1 MIRRH
6 REILSAILN
15 TDGII
20 RGSELAKLCGVSVRT
35 IRLDIKEINKLLK
48 EYNVEIY
55 SEIKK
60 GYYLDEKNKKNLKE
74 NNIIRSVL
82 DYKYILETPIKPFER
97 QMYIL
102 SKLTIKDYIYI
113 EELED
118 RLHVSASTVN
128 KDIISAKKWL
138 KENLSLNISYSLSK
152 GLKLNATEQ
161 EKRNIISW
169 ILSYKL
175 NNSTLTK
182 QFNYLFE
189 DKDIAYHASELY
201 PIVSAETSKY
211 GYLLSGHSSQ
221 LFCIEIIVAVRRVK
235 LGYNIENNNER
246 CQYLEPVIIALREK
260 IETFLDVALSE
271 AEWLNLQQFFL
282 SKQFINGTNIKNIET
297 KEAKHIV
304 NEFLLRLRNKYNI
317 DLLINESAI
326 EKFLLYVAPMLN
338 RIKYNHCIGN
348 KINENIEQI
357 YPFEFK
363 MSYEIS
369 EVIKEELN
377 FKVNLIEL
385 YYITIYLVSMQSSW
399 REKLNTIIV
408 CDFDEGIISYIKD
421 RLVNYL
427 GYKINLCGCY
437 TYQQFL
443 SKEKNTFKNI
453 EFIVSTSTLSD
464 KTNIP
469 FVQISPIIEEKD
481 ITNISVYID
490 YIKKKLN

>member
-1 MIRRH
+1 LIRRH

-20 RGSELAKLCGVSVRT
+20 RGSELAKLCDVSVRT
-35 IRLDIKEINKLLK
+35 IRLDIKEINNLLK

-60 GYYLDEKNKKNLKE
+60 GYYLSEKNKKILKE
-74 NNIIRSVL
+74 NNIIRSVI
-82 DYKYILETPIKPFER
+82 DYKYILETPITPFER
-97 QMYIL
+97 QMYII

-118 RLHVSASTVN
+118 SLHVSASTVN

-138 KENLSLNISYSLSK
+138 KENLSLNISNSLSK

-161 EKRNIISW
+161 EKRNVISW

-189 DKDIAYHASELY
+189 DKDIADHTSELY

-221 LFCIEIIVAVRRVK
+221 LFCIEIMVAVRRAE
-235 LGYNIENNNER
+235 LGYNIENNEKTQ
-246 CQYLEPVIIALREK
+246 CLEPVIIALREK
-260 IETFLDVALSE
+260 IEPFLKVALSE

-282 SKQFINGTNIKNIET
+282 SKQFINGTNMKNIET
-297 KEAKHIV
+297 EEAKHIV
-304 NEFLLRLRNKYNI
+304 NEFLLRLKNNYNI
-317 DLLINESAI
+317 DLLINEKAR
-326 EKFLLYVAPMLN
+326 EKLLIYVAPMLN
-338 RIKYNHCIGN
+338 RIKYKHCIGN

-421 RLVNYL
+421 KLVNYL

-443 SKEKNTFKNI
+443 FKEKNIFKNI
-453 EFIVSTSTLSD
+453 EFIVSTSTLAD

-490 YIKKKLN
+490 SLTKKLN